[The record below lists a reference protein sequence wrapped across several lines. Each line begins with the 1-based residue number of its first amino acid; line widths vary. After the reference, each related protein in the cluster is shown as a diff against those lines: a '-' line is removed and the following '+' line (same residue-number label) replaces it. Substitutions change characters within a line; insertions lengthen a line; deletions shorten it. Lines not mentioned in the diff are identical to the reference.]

1 MKKLLLF
8 IVLLISAGVSAQHIR
23 VVDSS
28 WVHEIRNNKSDTLYI
43 INFWATWCKPC
54 VEELPYFEKLGETYR
69 SEKIKILLVS
79 TDMRKELN
87 GRLKDFVNTRQLKQ
101 QVLFMNEVNADK
113 WIDLVNPQWSGAIPA
128 TWMVRGSQG
137 LNQFKEGEFTEEELN
152 GLVKQ
157 LIKDQSK

>member
-1 MKKLLLF
+1 MRKLLLF
-8 IVLLISAGVSAQHIR
+8 IVLLVSAGAYAQHIR

-69 SEKIKILLVS
+69 GEKIKILLVS

-87 GRLKDFVNTRQLKQ
+87 GRLKDFVNSRQLKQ

-113 WIDLVNPQWSGAIPA
+113 WIDLVNPKWSGAIPA
-128 TWMVRGSQG
+128 TWMVRGSTG
-137 LNQFKEGEFTEEELN
+137 LNHFKEGEFTQEELN
-152 GLVKQ
+152 ALVKQ
-157 LIKDQSK
+157 FLTDQTK